1 MKLSKVLLILAALIA
16 WVQSAAAQDWPA
28 RPVKIIVPFAAG
40 STPDI
45 VARLVAEALQR
56 EYRGQAFVVENKP
69 GANGNLGTEAVATA
83 SPDGYTIGVSIGG
96 PLAINTLLFPNLRY
110 NPATDIAPIT
120 QLVSQPS
127 VLAVHASLGITS
139 VQDLI
144 AAVKREPGRLNY
156 GSIGAGSLSHLSMEA
171 IAALAQAPITHI
183 PFRGSPLAVTALLRN
198 DVQMGVL
205 PAASIA
211 VHAASGQVRLLAV
224 STASRSPFLPDLPTL
239 KEAGVDVEAD
249 AWVALIAPAGTPA
262 SIISSLHSAASRA
275 IHLPDIKEK
284 FGAQMMQPVGGT
296 PAQLRDLMSAEISRW
311 RPIIK
316 AANIQVD

>member
-1 MKLSKVLLILAALIA
+1 
-16 WVQSAAAQDWPA
+16 
-28 RPVKIIVPFAAG
+28 
-40 STPDI
+40 
-45 VARLVAEALQR
+45 
-56 EYRGQAFVVENKP
+56 
-69 GANGNLGTEAVATA
+69 
-83 SPDGYTIGVSIGG
+83 
-96 PLAINTLLFPNLRY
+96 
-110 NPATDIAPIT
+110 
-120 QLVSQPS
+120 
-127 VLAVHASLGITS
+127 
-139 VQDLI
+139 
-144 AAVKREPGRLNY
+144 
-156 GSIGAGSLSHLSMEA
+156 
-171 IAALAQAPITHI
+171 
-183 PFRGSPLAVTALLRN
+183 N
-198 DVQMGVL
+198 DVHMGVL

-262 SIISSLHSAASRA
+262 SIISSLHSASSRA